1 MKEIVF
7 ASANRHKVA
16 EAQKILGPEFKIIL
30 PADLGFEGDIP
41 ETHETIYENSV
52 EKACFIWD
60 LFHKPCFS
68 DDTGLEV
75 DALGGAPGVY
85 SARYAGTPKNMQRN
99 IEKLLSELSGVPES
113 ERTAH
118 FHTVVSYI
126 EGGNL
131 TTFDGWCYGRI
142 TTEPSD
148 GEQFGYDPVFV
159 PVDSPV
165 TMAQMPVEQKN
176 AISHRGMAMNK
187 LVDFLKGS
195 TKR

>member
-16 EAQKILGPEFKIIL
+16 EAQKILGPEFHIIL
-30 PADLGFEGDIP
+30 PTDLGFEGDIP
-41 ETHETIYENSV
+41 EDHETIYENSV
-52 EKACFIWD
+52 QKAQFIWD
-60 LFHKPCFS
+60 MFRKPCFA

-85 SARYAGTPKNMQRN
+85 SARYAGTPKNMARN
-99 IEKLLSELSGVPES
+99 IEKLLRELAGVPEA

-126 EGGNL
+126 ENGEL

-148 GEQFGYDPVFV
+148 GEPFGYDPVFL

-165 TMAQMPVEQKN
+165 TMAQMTVEEKN
-176 AISHRGMAMNK
+176 AISHRGMAMDK
-187 LVDFLKGS
+187 LVAFLKN
-195 TKR
+195 KQ